1 MEYEVAVMDLHKL
14 KIFVDLSKTL
24 NYTDTAENL
33 FTTQGNISKQVIAL
47 EKELGVSLFKRA
59 HRKIELTPQ
68 GEITL
73 PYAVKIISEY
83 TDLQNSLNEFQAA
96 KNLTIEMHTIP
107 TMPSYESFSLI
118 TKFLQ
123 KHPEVHMQL
132 QEEESYNL
140 VTSLKA
146 GKCELIFARTFDFD
160 DPDLERIVMEA
171 DDFVAV
177 LPKQHP
183 LANEKKLNLAQLKND
198 RFMILGP
205 STNLYQPV
213 IKLCQKAGFKPKITY
228 EGTRVD
234 LIMQMV
240 QNNLGVSLMMKKTA
254 ENFDSSNFVMVP
266 LTENIK
272 NNLSFIRVRGQ
283 HSSANEMFWRYV
295 QKNLDWGIQK
305 SN

>member
-68 GEITL
+68 GEIAL
-73 PYAVKIISEY
+73 PYAKKMIAEY

-107 TMPSYESFSLI
+107 TMPSYESFTLI

-146 GKCELIFARTFDFD
+146 GKCEIIFARTFDFD
-160 DPDLERIVMEA
+160 DSDLERIVMEA

-198 RFMILGP
+198 QFMILGP

-254 ENFDSSNFVMVP
+254 EKFDSSDFVMVP
-266 LTENIK
+266 LTDNVK

-295 QKNLDWGIQK
+295 QKNVDWGIQK

>member
-68 GEITL
+68 GEIAL
-73 PYAVKIISEY
+73 PYAKKMIAEY

-107 TMPSYESFSLI
+107 TMPSYESFTLI

-146 GKCELIFARTFDFD
+146 GKCEIIFARTFDFD
-160 DPDLERIVMEA
+160 DSDLERIVMEA

-183 LANEKKLNLAQLKND
+183 LASEKKLNLAQLKND
-198 RFMILGP
+198 QFMILGP

-254 ENFDSSNFVMVP
+254 EKFDSSDFVMVP
-266 LTENIK
+266 LTDNVK

-295 QKNLDWGIQK
+295 QKNVDWGIQK

>member
-1 MEYEVAVMDLHKL
+1 MDLHKL

-183 LANEKKLNLAQLKND
+183 LANEKNLNLAQLKND

-254 ENFDSSNFVMVP
+254 ENFDSSDFVMVP

>member
-1 MEYEVAVMDLHKL
+1 MDLHKL

>member
-183 LANEKKLNLAQLKND
+183 LANEKNLNLAQLKND

-254 ENFDSSNFVMVP
+254 ENFDSSDFVMVP

>member
-1 MEYEVAVMDLHKL
+1 MDLHKL

-68 GEITL
+68 GEIAL
-73 PYAVKIISEY
+73 PYAKKMIAEY

-107 TMPSYESFSLI
+107 TMPSYESFTLI

-146 GKCELIFARTFDFD
+146 GKCEIIFARTFDFD
-160 DPDLERIVMEA
+160 DSDLERIVMEA

-183 LANEKKLNLAQLKND
+183 LASEKKLNLAQLKND
-198 RFMILGP
+198 QFMILGP

-254 ENFDSSNFVMVP
+254 EKFDSSDFVMVP
-266 LTENIK
+266 LTDNVK

-295 QKNLDWGIQK
+295 QKNVDWGIQK

>member
-68 GEITL
+68 GEIAL
-73 PYAVKIISEY
+73 PYAKKMIAEY

-107 TMPSYESFSLI
+107 TMPSYESFTLI

-146 GKCELIFARTFDFD
+146 GKCEIIFARTFDFD
-160 DPDLERIVMEA
+160 DSDLERIVMEA

-183 LANEKKLNLAQLKND
+183 LASEKKLNLAQLKND
-198 RFMILGP
+198 QFMILRP

-254 ENFDSSNFVMVP
+254 EKFDSSDFVMVP
-266 LTENIK
+266 LTDNVK

-295 QKNLDWGIQK
+295 QKNVDWGIQK

>member
-68 GEITL
+68 GEIAL
-73 PYAVKIISEY
+73 PYAKKMIAEY
-83 TDLQNSLNEFQAA
+83 ADLQNSLNEFQAA

-107 TMPSYESFSLI
+107 TMPSYESFTLI

-146 GKCELIFARTFDFD
+146 GKCEIIFARTFDFD
-160 DPDLERIVMEA
+160 DSDLERIVMEA

-198 RFMILGP
+198 QFMILGP

-254 ENFDSSNFVMVP
+254 EKFDSSDFVMVP
-266 LTENIK
+266 LTDNVK

-295 QKNLDWGIQK
+295 QKNVDWGIQK